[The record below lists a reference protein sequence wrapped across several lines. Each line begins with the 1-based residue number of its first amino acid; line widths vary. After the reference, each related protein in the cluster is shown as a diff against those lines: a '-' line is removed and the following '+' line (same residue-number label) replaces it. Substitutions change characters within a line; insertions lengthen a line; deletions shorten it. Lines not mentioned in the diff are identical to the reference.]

1 MMLVPLSNLTETR
14 LLGEQECY
22 GFLVLNG
29 ILGCI
34 ADLFGANESRKSDF
48 DAQKMAIAYHADRLS
63 LRYEP
68 LN

>member
-1 MMLVPLSNLTETR
+1 M
-14 LLGEQECY
+14 GEQECY
-22 GFLVLNG
+22 DFLVLNG

-63 LRYEP
+63 LRYDP